1 MHPNDPAWQAFRVS
15 LLSPLITGEVPHEA
29 RETYFQKLAKQ
40 EHYAPDG
47 QKTISVRTLR
57 RWYQTYRQQ
66 GIDGLKRKRRS
77 DLGQPRKRNQA
88 KVDRAETHKRELA
101 TRSDVTINKLLQ
113 AEFSSD
119 LPASTMYRH
128 LRIRGATK
136 TQLGVV
142 KEKVRCRWT
151 RDTPNALWMGDF
163 SHGPMALVEGVVR
176 RTNLS
181 VWIDTHSRYLVEARY
196 YARENLDC
204 LVDSLIRAWAKHGC
218 SRELYAD
225 NGAVYHAHGLTLA
238 CGKLQIR
245 KLHRPPYEPQP
256 GGLVERVFQTIGS
269 QFTAEVEFSK
279 KTYSLEELNQAF
291 LAYLDTTYHRTV
303 HSETRQT
310 PHDRYF
316 SEHRLIRPVAIESIQ
331 SYFFD
336 RVIRKVDST
345 HSDVPIDKRYY
356 KVDPKW
362 RGMKVFVQYDSFR
375 IDAAQI
381 DEVSIFNEQDVFLGI
396 GTRYDRQRGAHGDTA
411 STAPDREPPDRS
423 PVIEAYLAE
432 HKKSQAAAQRGI
444 DYKSAMRHGQLT
456 LASFANL
463 LSKYLGRP
471 GGLSSFTANEQ
482 VALETFYRRHPQ
494 VRCLHVQAAAKQAA
508 GDGFASLMWQL
519 ELLFQGDRP

>member
-1 MHPNDPAWQAFRVS
+1 
-15 LLSPLITGEVPHEA
+15 
-29 RETYFQKLAKQ
+29 
-40 EHYAPDG
+40 
-47 QKTISVRTLR
+47 
-57 RWYQTYRQQ
+57 
-66 GIDGLKRKRRS
+66 
-77 DLGQPRKRNQA
+77 
-88 KVDRAETHKRELA
+88 
-101 TRSDVTINKLLQ
+101 
-113 AEFSSD
+113 
-119 LPASTMYRH
+119 
-128 LRIRGATK
+128 
-136 TQLGVV
+136 
-142 KEKVRCRWT
+142 
-151 RDTPNALWMGDF
+151 
-163 SHGPMALVEGVVR
+163 
-176 RTNLS
+176 
-181 VWIDTHSRYLVEARY
+181 
-196 YARENLDC
+196 
-204 LVDSLIRAWAKHGC
+204 LIRAWAKHGC
-218 SRELYAD
+218 SQELYTD

-279 KTYSLEELNQAF
+279 KTYCLEELNQAF

-316 SEHRLIRPVAIESIQ
+316 SQHRLIRPVAIESIQ

-345 HSDVPIDKRYY
+345 HSDVAIDKRYY

-375 IDAAQI
+375 MDGQPS

-494 VRCLHVQAAAKQAA
+494 VRSLHVQAAAKQAA
-508 GDGFASLMWQL
+508 GDGFASLLWQL

>member
-1 MHPNDPAWQAFRVS
+1 MHPNDSAWQAFRVS
-15 LLSPLITGEVPHEA
+15 LLSPLITGEIPHEA
-29 RETYFQKLAKQ
+29 REAYFQKLAKQ

-47 QKTISVRTLR
+47 QQSISVRTLR
-57 RWYQTYRQQ
+57 RWYQTYRRE

-88 KVDRAETHKRELA
+88 KVDRAEAHKRELA

-113 AEFSSD
+113 AEFSSG

-128 LRIRGATK
+128 LRMRGATR
-136 TQLGVV
+136 TQLGEV

-151 RDTPNALWMGDF
+151 RDLPNSLWMGDF
-163 SHGPMALVEGVVR
+163 SHGPMALVDGVVR
-176 RTNLS
+176 QTYLS

-196 YARENLDC
+196 YVRENFDC

-218 SRELYAD
+218 SQELYAD
-225 NGAVYHAHGLTLA
+225 NGAIYHAHALTLA
-238 CGKLQIR
+238 CAKLLIR

-269 QFTAEVEFSK
+269 QFTAEVEFAK
-279 KTYSLEELNQAF
+279 KTYSLVELNQAF

-316 SEHRLIRPVAIESIQ
+316 SQHRLIRPVAIESIQ
-331 SYFFD
+331 SYFYD
-336 RVIRKVDST
+336 RVVRKVDST
-345 HSDVPIDKRYY
+345 HSDVAIEKRYY

-375 IDAAQI
+375 IDGELI

-396 GTRYDRQRGAHGDTA
+396 GTRYDRQRGAHGDWA
-411 STAPDREPPDRS
+411 NTAPTPEPPDRS
-423 PVIEAYLAE
+423 PVLEAYLAE
-432 HKKSQAAAQRGI
+432 HKKLQAAAGQGI
-444 DYKSAMRHGQLT
+444 DYKTAMRHGQLT

-482 VALETFYRRHPQ
+482 VALETFHRRHPQ
-494 VRCLHVQAAAKQAA
+494 VRSLHVQAAAKQAA
-508 GDGFASLMWQL
+508 GDGLASLLWQL
-519 ELLFQGDRP
+519 EILLKGENP